1 MAPGSGCGAG
11 GRVGRADLVLG
22 VAALVL
28 GLVVGSG
35 LLLALTLAATIVA
48 PFGLALMPV
57 LMLGLWA
64 SLRRRSSSASGR
76 DRMELLAGGRPSSR
90 GADRVEIEH
99 VAGRRRAA

>member
-1 MAPGSGCGAG
+1 MTTGSPCGGG
-11 GRVGRADLVLG
+11 GRVGRTGLVLG
-22 VAALVL
+22 VAALAL

-57 LMLGLWA
+57 LMPGLWA
-64 SLRRRSSSASGR
+64 WLRRRSSSASGR
-76 DRMELLAGGRPSSR
+76 DRMEPLAGGRPSFR
-90 GADRVEIEH
+90 TADRPEIEH

>member
-35 LLLALTLAATIVA
+35 VLLALTLAATIVV

-57 LMLGLWA
+57 LMPGLWA
-64 SLRRRSSSASGR
+64 WLRRRSSSASGR
-76 DRMELLAGGRPSSR
+76 DRMEPLAGGRPSFR
-90 GADRVEIEH
+90 TADRPEIEH